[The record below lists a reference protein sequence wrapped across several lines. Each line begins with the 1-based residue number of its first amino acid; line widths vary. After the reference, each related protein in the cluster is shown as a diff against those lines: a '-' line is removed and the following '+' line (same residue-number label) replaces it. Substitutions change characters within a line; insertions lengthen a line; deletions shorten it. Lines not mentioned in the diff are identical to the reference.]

1 MKVLHIIG
9 GGDVG
14 GAKVHVLSLV
24 KELTSY
30 IDVTLLSLRPGAF
43 ADEARAMGINVEVI
57 KSSNVISDI
66 SAAIKYVNNN
76 QFDIVHSHGSKAN
89 IFAYAIKKACKVTV
103 VTTMHS
109 DYKLDYMHSLSKRM
123 TIGLLNSIVLQKLD
137 YYIVVTS
144 AFRKMLT
151 DRGFEDNQI
160 YTILNG
166 IDFNK
171 PLKHYSKEDFCR
183 KYNISFSKDDILVG
197 TAARLDPV
205 KDIGT
210 LLEAAKLVVQ
220 KNPNVKFL
228 IGGEG
233 DEEKELKIRSANLG
247 LDKNVFFLGW
257 LNDPYELISI
267 IDINVMTSISEGF
280 PYYLLEGARF
290 SKATIC
296 SRVGGIP
303 DLIESSVNG
312 YLFEPRDYHTLAEH
326 LLTLASDYSKRKDF
340 GDRLYTKAD
349 EDFSLRAMCRTQI
362 EIYDSIHK
370 DIIIKANRDSF
381 ASKSKKYDVII
392 SGYYGFGNVGDD
404 AMLISI
410 IDNLERQK
418 PDISIL
424 VLSKKPEETA
434 QSHGVRAISR
444 QDIPAVYSAM
454 RHTKLFIY
462 GGGNIIQDSTSSRS
476 LIFYLGMAWLAKKL
490 KLKVMFYANGIGP
503 INKSRNAEFSR
514 KILNRADV
522 ITVRERLSFNELKKM
537 GITKPKIVLTADAA
551 FAVQVDKE
559 MPIETIF
566 VSEGIPYDGRYAGFS
581 VRKCP
586 GCDKSQHLKYEQS
599 IAEIADYVY
608 LKYNLMPVFIPM
620 EYHADIV
627 TIQNIA
633 SKMKTDGYIISDNH
647 SVSETFAIIRKMD
660 IMIAMRLHALIF
672 AAYMNVPILGISY
685 QPKVEGF
692 LEYVNQPSVGNVKD
706 ITFDNMRPKVDLIL
720 QNRETIKAELA
731 KSVEALV
738 NKAEENSRLA
748 VELINE

>member
-24 KELTSY
+24 KELTSH

-43 ADEARAMGINVEVI
+43 ADEARAMGINVKVI
-57 KSSNVISDI
+57 KTSNVLLDI
-66 SAAIKYVNNN
+66 SNSIKYVNNN

-109 DYKLDYMHSLSKRM
+109 DYKLDYMQSLFKRM
-123 TIGLLNSIVLQKLD
+123 TIGLLNSIVLRELD

-151 DRGFEDNQI
+151 ERGFKNNQI
-160 YTILNG
+160 YAILNG
-166 IDFNK
+166 IDFSK
-171 PLKHYSKEDFCR
+171 PIKNYSNEDFCR
-183 KYNISFSKDDILVG
+183 KYNISFGKDDILVG

-210 LLEAAKLVVQ
+210 LLEAAKLVVE

-233 DEEKELKIRSANLG
+233 DEGKELKARATSLG

-267 IDINVMTSISEGF
+267 IHINVMTSISEGF

-290 SKATIC
+290 SKATVC

-303 DLIESSVNG
+303 DLIDSSVNG
-312 YLFEPRDYHTLAEH
+312 YLFEPRDFNTLAEQ
-326 LLTLASDYSKRKDF
+326 LLVLASDSSKRKDF
-340 GDRLYTKAD
+340 GDRLYAKAD
-349 EDFSLRAMCRTQI
+349 EDFSLKAMCRTQL
-362 EIYDSIHK
+362 EIYNSITK
-370 DIIIKANRDSF
+370 DIVHKRAN
-381 ASKSKKYDVII
+381 SKKYDAII
-392 SGYYGFGNVGDD
+392 SGYYGFNNIGDD
-404 AMLISI
+404 AMLRSI
-410 IDNLERQK
+410 IDNLKLQK

-424 VLSKKPEETA
+424 VLSKKPEETS
-434 QSHGVRAISR
+434 QNYSVSTINR
-444 QDIPAVYSAM
+444 QDILAVYFAM
-454 RHTKLFIY
+454 KQTKLFIY
-462 GGGNIIQDSTSSRS
+462 GGGNIIQDSTSTRS
-476 LIFYLGMAWLAKKL
+476 LMFYLGMAWLAKKL

-503 INKSRNAEFSR
+503 INKLRNAEFSR
-514 KILNRADV
+514 KILNKADI

-551 FAVQVDKE
+551 FSVQLDNSTQLE
-559 MPIETIF
+559 EIF
-566 VSEGIPYDGRYAGFS
+566 TSEGIPTDGNYAGFS

-586 GCDKSQHLKYEQS
+586 GFEKHQHVKYEQT
-599 IAEIADYVY
+599 IAEIADYIY
-608 LKYNLMPVFIPM
+608 MKYNLKPIFIPM

-627 TIQNIA
+627 TIQNII
-633 SKMKTDGYIISDNH
+633 SKMKTDGYIISHNR
-647 SVSETFAIIRKMD
+647 SVAETFSIIRKMD

-692 LEYVNQPSVGNVKD
+692 LEYVNQPSVGNAKD
-706 ITFDNMRPKVDLIL
+706 ITFDSMRPKVDLIL
-720 QNRETIKAELA
+720 QNRDNIKAELA
-731 KSVEALV
+731 KSVEDLI
-738 NKAEENSRLA
+738 NKSQINSRLA
-748 VELINE
+748 IELINE